1 MNMVLHVK
9 GFGCKLDFEGG
20 AFREDQFVFG
30 DESHGTLAAMRR
42 KYGYAD
48 RWIPAFRRVFDSKGI
63 HKAALQ

>member
-1 MNMVLHVK
+1 
-9 GFGCKLDFEGG
+9 
-20 AFREDQFVFG
+20 
-30 DESHGTLAAMRR
+30 LAAMRR